1 MNSKGHTHDNCLRIR
16 VPPIL
21 VASSSYFLRCPRKGV
36 DLEADIPL
44 VSDQALQ
51 LLPPLLRRPQRPQ
64 SAESSPRTMTPMRPR
79 ISSTFSPLDI
89 LTALSQQ
96 HKADHHRRYV
106 KPSPTLQ
113 SSLIIDL
120 L

>member
-1 MNSKGHTHDNCLRIR
+1 
-16 VPPIL
+16 
-21 VASSSYFLRCPRKGV
+21 
-36 DLEADIPL
+36 
-44 VSDQALQ
+44 
-51 LLPPLLRRPQRPQ
+51 
-64 SAESSPRTMTPMRPR
+64 
-79 ISSTFSPLDI
+79 